1 MDRYVKQLHTELMYS
16 GSSFLFLFLPSSL
29 FPPSSLSSLPPSL
42 FPPSLP
48 QKTGSGKTYTMG
60 TGFGMAVLPE
70 QLGVIPRA
78 VRQLFAT
85 IDQLRDDAIASGD
98 PPPQFEISAQ
108 FLEVS
113 I

>member
-1 MDRYVKQLHTELMYS
+1 
-16 GSSFLFLFLPSSL
+16 
-29 FPPSSLSSLPPSL
+29 
-42 FPPSLP
+42 
-48 QKTGSGKTYTMG
+48 MG

>member
-16 GSSFLFLFLPSSL
+16 GSSFLFLFLPS
-29 FPPSSLSSLPPSL
+29 SL

-98 PPPQFEISAQ
+98 PPPPFEISAQ